1 MPKTTATTSF
11 ALALFTIGL
20 LLFNWPLIS
29 IADSGPVM
37 ALYLFL
43 VWGLAIAALR
53 AVGRRAAT
61 GDKKDERP

>member
-1 MPKTTATTSF
+1 MPATTAITS
-11 ALALFTIGL
+11 LALVLFTVGL

-29 IADSGPVM
+29 IADHGPVM

-43 VWGLAIAALR
+43 IWGLVIAALR

>member
-1 MPKTTATTSF
+1 MPKSTATTN
-11 ALALFTIGL
+11 LALILFIIGL

-29 IADSGPVM
+29 IADHGPVM

-53 AVGRRAAT
+53 AVGRRAAM
-61 GDKKDERP
+61 GDKKEERQ